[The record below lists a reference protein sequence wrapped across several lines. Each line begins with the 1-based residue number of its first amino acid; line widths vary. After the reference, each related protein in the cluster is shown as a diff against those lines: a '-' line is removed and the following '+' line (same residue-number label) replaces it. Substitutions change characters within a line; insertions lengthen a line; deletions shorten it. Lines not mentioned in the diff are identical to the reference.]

1 MGLGHFIDQLY
12 SSWSESNHNH
22 SSIVGMLNSLD
33 QSPLSESVDSVGD
46 CASSHHGLADQIT
59 SCQFVGFPGASE
71 GGQDVIHPVLIE
83 AMLGKVG
90 CQPLVDDS
98 GQSGHSS
105 DDLDRRD
112 VKIRPDLGP
121 LANDLVNGIWVSLHM
136 ARVDLYAHVHYL
148 KIKRMNMQTDSSM
161 IRTALVTL
169 VAPIM
174 WGTTYVTVTELL
186 PPDRP
191 IFVAAIRVLPAGLVL
206 IAIGYMQSRWVP
218 KGRQW
223 RDLTVLA
230 TFNFAI
236 FFPLL
241 IGAIYRLP
249 GGVAASVGGVQ
260 PLLVALISW
269 RLIGTQSRRVDLVI
283 GLMAAIGVGLV
294 VVRPGA
300 SLDLLGVLLALGA
313 NISFSTGV
321 VLTKSLPTPENRLAA
336 TGWQLTLSSMIIV
349 PLAFLLEGPPPSLSG
364 THVAGFVYLSL
375 VATGL
380 AFALW
385 FRGVQRL
392 SVQAPPLLGLAAPIT
407 GASLGWLVLG
417 EELSP
422 LQLLG
427 FVVIITAVIYGAT
440 LAHQIESKAG
450 DHQSGELAAGR

>member
-1 MGLGHFIDQLY
+1 
-12 SSWSESNHNH
+12 
-22 SSIVGMLNSLD
+22 
-33 QSPLSESVDSVGD
+33 
-46 CASSHHGLADQIT
+46 
-59 SCQFVGFPGASE
+59 
-71 GGQDVIHPVLIE
+71 
-83 AMLGKVG
+83 MLGEVC

-105 DDLDRRD
+105 DDLNRRD
-112 VKIRPDLGP
+112 VKIGPDVGP
-121 LANDLVNGIWVSLHM
+121 LANDPVNGVLASLHLL
-136 ARVDLYAHVHYL
+136 RLGGYVYVHYL
-148 KIKRMNMQTDSSM
+148 KIKIMNMQTNSSM

-206 IAIGYMQSRWVP
+206 IAIGYWQSRWIP

-223 RDLTVLA
+223 RDLIVLA

-269 RLIGTQSRRVDLVI
+269 KLNGAQSRRVDLVV
-283 GLMAAIGVGLV
+283 GLVAAIGVGLV

-300 SLDLLGVLLALGA
+300 SIDLLGVFLALGA

-349 PLAFLLEGPPPSLSG
+349 PLAFAIEGRPPALSG
-364 THVAGFVYLSL
+364 INVAGFAYLSL
-375 VATGL
+375 VATGV

-392 SVQAPPLLGLAAPIT
+392 SVQAPPLLGLAAPLT
-407 GASLGWLVLG
+407 GATLGWLVLG
-417 EELSP
+417 EDLSP
-422 LQLLG
+422 MQLLG
-427 FVVIITAVIYGAT
+427 FAITIAAIIYGAT
-440 LAHQIESKAG
+440 LTRQVESKAD